1 MSRFLTPYDAEHISD
16 FLSAPRLQTFLNLTK
31 SGLREDAIELHQA
44 TMSLGVAIM
53 AVTGLIEVS
62 LRNSACKQL
71 DVIFDSTDWLRN
83 PPPALRWQDLEAK
96 SIKRAEKQARR
107 AAYSKMTGVQ
117 KAGLDAEAFPQG
129 RPPHLSHEE
138 LASRRQAKIV
148 VADSQVVAQ
157 LTMHFWKRLFSDQY
171 EGMLWKR
178 GLRKVFPNKGLSR
191 ANVASQLEVIYEMRN
206 RLAHHEPV
214 YGSRLEAVLGAI
226 SFVSTYLGN
235 RDPNVVSPFAK
246 LIMPQRDILSGQV
259 AIMRTTFERLTPPSS
274 VSGLSKEHGG
284 TT

>member
-1 MSRFLTPYDAEHISD
+1 MSRFLTPDDADHISD
-16 FLSAPRLQTFLNLTK
+16 FLSAPRLQTFLSLTK

-62 LRNSACKQL
+62 LRNAACKQL
-71 DVIFDSTDWLRN
+71 DRIFGRPDWLRN
-83 PPPALRWQDLEAK
+83 PPQTLQWQSLEGS
-96 SIKRAEKQARR
+96 SIRRAQQQARR
-107 AAYSKMTGVQ
+107 AAYSKMTGPQ
-117 KAGLDAEAFPQG
+117 KSALDIQAFPG
-129 RPPHLSHEE
+129 GKPPGLSHEHV
-138 LASRRQAKIV
+138 ASRRQAIIAV
-148 VADSQVVAQ
+148 VDSQVVAQ

-171 EGMLWKR
+171 EAMLWKR
-178 GLRKVFPNKGLSR
+178 GLRKIFPNKTLSR
-191 ANVASQLEVIYEMRN
+191 ADVASQLEVIYEMRN

-214 YGSRLEAVLGAI
+214 YGSRLDAVLEAI

-259 AIMRTTFERLTPPSS
+259 AIMRLTFERLTPPPAAPT
-274 VSGLSKEHGG
+274 GG
-284 TT
+284 

>member
-1 MSRFLTPYDAEHISD
+1 MSRFLTPDDANHISD

-44 TMSLGVAIM
+44 TMSLGIAVM

-62 LRNSACKQL
+62 LRNAACKQL
-71 DVIFDSTDWLRN
+71 NMMFGRTDWLRN
-83 PPPALRWQDLEAK
+83 PPLALQWQDLEGN
-96 SIKRAEKQARR
+96 SIRRAQKQARR
-107 AAYSKMTGVQ
+107 AAYSKMTGPQ
-117 KAGLDAEAFPQG
+117 KAALDAQAFPDG
-129 RPPHLSHEE
+129 KPPGMSHEDV
-138 LASRRQAKIV
+138 ASRRQATIA
-148 VADSQVVAQ
+148 VADSQVIAQ

-171 EGMLWKR
+171 EAMLWKR
-178 GLRKVFPNKGLSR
+178 GLRKIFPNKTLSR
-191 ANVASQLEVIYEMRN
+191 ANIASHLEVIYEMRN

-214 YGSRLEAVLGAI
+214 YGSRLDAVLEAI

-259 AIMRTTFERLTPPSS
+259 AIMRSTFDRLTPPPAAPA
-274 VSGLSKEHGG
+274 GG
-284 TT
+284 

>member
-1 MSRFLTPYDAEHISD
+1 MSRFLTPDDADHISD
-16 FLSAPRLQTFLNLTK
+16 FLSAPRLQTFLSLTK

-62 LRNSACKQL
+62 LRNAACKQL
-71 DVIFDSTDWLRN
+71 DRIFGRPDWLRN
-83 PPPALRWQDLEAK
+83 PPQTLQWQSLEGS
-96 SIKRAEKQARR
+96 SIRRAQQQARR
-107 AAYSKMTGVQ
+107 AAYSKMTGPQ
-117 KAGLDAEAFPQG
+117 KSALDTQAFPG
-129 RPPHLSHEE
+129 GKPPGLSHEHV
-138 LASRRQAKIV
+138 ASRRQAIIAV
-148 VADSQVVAQ
+148 VDSQVVAQ

-171 EGMLWKR
+171 EAMLWKR
-178 GLRKVFPNKGLSR
+178 GLRKIFPNKTLSR
-191 ANVASQLEVIYEMRN
+191 ADVASQLEVIYEMRN

-214 YGSRLEAVLGAI
+214 YGSRLDAVLEAI

-259 AIMRTTFERLTPPSS
+259 AIMRSTFERLTPPPAAPT
-274 VSGLSKEHGG
+274 GG
-284 TT
+284 